1 MTVVCGSFAVSIEA
15 SRRQALS
22 QGQMYPNPFQETGQA
37 AAIAILKCHLSRIRA
52 ELYQKKKKNLSSEFT
67 PKVQDQGFTMKTRR

>member
-52 ELYQKKKKNLSSEFT
+52 DLYQKKKKKICHLSSRQRCRT
-67 PKVQDQGFTMKTRR
+67 KDSP

>member
-22 QGQMYPNPFQETGQA
+22 QGQMYPNPLQETGQA

-52 ELYQKKKKNLSSEFT
+52 ELYQKKKNLSSEFT